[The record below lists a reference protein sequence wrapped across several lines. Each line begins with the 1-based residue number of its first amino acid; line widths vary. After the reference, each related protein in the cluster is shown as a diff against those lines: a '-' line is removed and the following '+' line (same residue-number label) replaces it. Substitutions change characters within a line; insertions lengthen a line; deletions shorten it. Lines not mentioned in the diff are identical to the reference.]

1 MNTMAQSLTARSITS
16 GSVLLRMIVYPGEV
30 YRLPEAG
37 QRLQVQ
43 AGQALLTIQGRDV
56 MLGTHETAQLPISEE
71 AALVSAVGQAP
82 LMVELLN

>member
-43 AGQALLTIQGRDV
+43 AGCRQTVDFARINDHPQQNRTG
-56 MLGTHETAQLPISEE
+56 GNA
-71 AALVSAVGQAP
+71 
-82 LMVELLN
+82 